1 MQDNGYRIIKLKN
14 GENIIARILET
25 KKTTISLERPM
36 QFKTVVFLD
45 QNNTTNNSDIIVFK
59 NWIDYTIDIVVEIS
73 IDGVLAISTPDPKLI
88 NCYEMEKY
96 KEDTDPKNKP
106 DELKEV
112 TEEMLTHMMNNQQ
125 NPAKTPNIPP
135 ENINV
140 TFNVPPE
147 MAEEIIEMMAE
158 AKSWEDMDD
167 EDIEDEDIFPEVKL
181 PKKKNKKK
189 PNNSTPK
196 QPPQK
201 KNKKDTKNFGNDWTD
216 WSPDP
221 KDYI

>member
-14 GENIIARILET
+14 GDNLIARILET
-25 KKTTISLERPM
+25 KKTTLSLERPM
-36 QFKTVVFLD
+36 QFKTVVFLE
-45 QNNTTNNSDIIVFK
+45 QNTMSNTEIIVFK
-59 NWIDYTIDIVVEIS
+59 NWIDYTIDIVVDIS
-73 IDGVLAISTPDPKLI
+73 IDGIMAISTPDEKLI

-96 KEDTDPKNKP
+96 KEDTKPEDQKTNDLKEMTGDMINNIMNQNNQPKN
-106 DELKEV
+106 
-112 TEEMLTHMMNNQQ
+112 
-125 NPAKTPNIPP
+125 PNIPP

-167 EDIEDEDIFPEVKL
+167 EDFDDEDLFPEVKP
-181 PKKKNKKK
+181 PKKKTNKKK
-189 PNNSTPK
+189 PNSASK

-201 KNKKDTKNFGNDWTD
+201 KNKKDTNNFGNDWND